1 MARTVASPAPTCH
14 VATALQRLRRHTPMQ
29 SAAALS
35 EWLLIDICR
44 ATHRTQFDERQH
56 GKENMGNVTSRK
68 RVEEAVFQKAVDEKN
83 EAQQCCA
90 YLREENLSLRRT
102 NKKMKRE
109 KKEVKRA
116 LLLQKRKTKEMRK
129 KAVCAPRQACSRPL
143 VRASRDRS
151 SVCVL

>member
-1 MARTVASPAPTCH
+1 
-14 VATALQRLRRHTPMQ
+14 MQ

-44 ATHRTQFDERQH
+44 ATHRTQFDERQL

>member
-44 ATHRTQFDERQH
+44 ATHRTQFDERQL

-68 RVEEAVFQKAVDEKN
+68 RVEEAVFKKAVDEKN
-83 EAQQCCA
+83 ELEECCA
-90 YLREENLSLRRT
+90 HLREENASLRRSV
-102 NKKMKRE
+102 KKQKCE

-129 KAVCAPRQACSRPL
+129 KVVCAPRQACSRPL

>member
-44 ATHRTQFDERQH
+44 ATHRTQFDERL

-68 RVEEAVFQKAVDEKN
+68 RVEAAVFKKAVDEKN

-90 YLREENLSLRRT
+90 YLREENASLRRSV
-102 NKKMKRE
+102 KKQKCE